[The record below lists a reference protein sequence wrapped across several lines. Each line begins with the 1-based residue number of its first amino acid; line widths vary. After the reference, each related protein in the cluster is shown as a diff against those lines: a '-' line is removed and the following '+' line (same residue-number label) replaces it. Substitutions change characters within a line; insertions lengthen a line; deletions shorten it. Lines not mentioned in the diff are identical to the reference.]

1 MKRVFLII
9 PLLTSACALGP
20 DYHRPVTAVP
30 QAYKE
35 ASEMNG
41 WKMAQPKDQQI
52 RSAWWEAYQDE
63 SLNAFVQQA
72 AAANQNL
79 AIAEAR
85 YRQALALSNGYRA
98 SQYPTVT
105 ANTSSTRTKRS
116 DNTTNSSADS
126 ITNNHAIGLN
136 VSWEVDVWGRIK
148 KQVEAGDAALQASA
162 ADIEVAKLSIL
173 STLAQTYFQLR
184 VFDTQQVLL
193 EDTVKA
199 YERSYT
205 LTRNRYQAGVA
216 TKADVSQ
223 AESQIKT
230 TQVLARDIS
239 LQRSQAEHAIAVLLG
254 KAPSELSIKPNP
266 FDKKTSLVIPAV
278 PASLP
283 AELLERRPDIAAAE
297 RRVASANANIGVA
310 KTAFF
315 PALTLGASAG
325 FQSSSLGNLITTPS
339 RIWSIG
345 PLIALSVFDGGLRKS
360 QTNAAIANY
369 DATVATYQQTALA
382 AFQEVEDNL
391 VALDALSEEAILQE
405 SAVKAANEAL
415 QQSINRYKAGT
426 IDYLNVA
433 VLQTNTL
440 NNQRNAI
447 AIHGRRLQAS
457 IALIK
462 AIGGGWDA
470 TKINETST
478 Q

>member
-1 MKRVFLII
+1 
-9 PLLTSACALGP
+9 
-20 DYHRPVTAVP
+20 
-30 QAYKE
+30 
-35 ASEMNG
+35 
-41 WKMAQPKDQQI
+41 
-52 RSAWWEAYQDE
+52 
-63 SLNAFVQQA
+63 
-72 AAANQNL
+72 
-79 AIAEAR
+79 
-85 YRQALALSNGYRA
+85 
-98 SQYPTVT
+98 
-105 ANTSSTRTKRS
+105 
-116 DNTTNSSADS
+116 
-126 ITNNHAIGLN
+126 
-136 VSWEVDVWGRIK
+136 
-148 KQVEAGDAALQASA
+148 
-162 ADIEVAKLSIL
+162 
-173 STLAQTYFQLR
+173 
-184 VFDTQQVLL
+184 
-193 EDTVKA
+193 
-199 YERSYT
+199 
-205 LTRNRYQAGVA
+205 
-216 TKADVSQ
+216 
-223 AESQIKT
+223 
-230 TQVLARDIS
+230 

-254 KAPSELSIKPNP
+254 KVPSELSIKPNP

-283 AELLERRPDIAAAE
+283 AELLERRPDVAAAE
-297 RRVASANANIGVA
+297 RRVATANANIGVA

-315 PALTLGASAG
+315 PALTLGASTG

-405 SAVKAANEAL
+405 SAVKAANEAM

-433 VLQTNTL
+433 VLQTNAL
-440 NNQRNAI
+440 NSQRNAI

-457 IALIK
+457 IGLIK

-470 TKINETST
+470 TKINQTLA